1 MDRIS
6 AALILG
12 ITVLMTTSGIII
24 YETWISDASETMGA
38 ETIIQDSQHDEE
50 LVFND
55 DTSIKNNSCRKLW
68 IRARLVYDSSYDA
81 DGYEIVSGAID
92 DGMWRSGGENWYYY
106 ARPVDFAQVT
116 EPLVD
121 SLLYNGAEVSESGGR
136 FSLQVEAVDE
146 DWFVSK
152 PSDGMEAFEF
162 FEKTMAIP
170 YKTYL

>member
-1 MDRIS
+1 MDKIS

-12 ITVLMTTSGIII
+12 ITILMMTSGIII

-38 ETIIQDSQHDEE
+38 ETIIEEEGNDEE

-68 IRARLVYDSSYDA
+68 IRARLVYDNGYDGE
-81 DGYEIVSGAID
+81 GYEIVSGAID
-92 DGMWRSGGENWYYY
+92 DGMWQMGSENWYYY
-106 ARPVDFAQVT
+106 ARPVEFAQVT

-121 SLLYNGAEVSESGGR
+121 RLLYNGTDVTKTDGS

-146 DWFVSK
+146 DWFVAK
-152 PSDGMEAFEF
+152 PSDGMEAFDF
-162 FEKTMAIP
+162 FQETMAIP
-170 YKTYL
+170 YKGYL